1 MGQQLLLESE
11 AGLWPA
17 FFLPGRT
24 QLAVT
29 QSAWSRYWQSGAGE
43 SCFAEG
49 GAPEIRQFWQSYLQ
63 GLSAG
68 TRVLDAACGGGA
80 LTCQLVEHRTDFDVT
95 GVDYASGLPEIS
107 GARIQTGVSLE
118 SLPFEPGSFG
128 AVVSQFGLEYADLER
143 ALGEV
148 MRVLRDDGALG
159 LVMHKSGSPLLH
171 AAQRER
177 DSISPLLDEGGLLA
191 TARSLAAAVDR
202 NTAIARS
209 RATDTAFKTA
219 TQGDMTVTLDWA
231 LTFFAEIMENWPRRG
246 QQYLAGNC
254 ALLVEELSAFKAR
267 IDAMD
272 QAALSAEAVHKLVAR
287 VEASK
292 PRLSVRLAPL
302 GAGGQPLAWAVTAVQ
317 RG

>member
-1 MGQQLLLESE
+1 M
-11 AGLWPA
+11 
-17 FFLPGRT
+17 
-24 QLAVT
+24 AVT

-80 LTCQLVEHRTDFDVT
+80 LTRQLVEYKTGFEVT
-95 GVDYASGLPEIS
+95 GVDYASELPEVS
-107 GARIQTGVSLE
+107 GASIQAGISLE
-118 SLPFEPGSFG
+118 SLPFESGTFG
-128 AVVSQFGLEYADLER
+128 AVVSQFGLEYADHER

-148 MRVLRDDGALG
+148 LRVLADDGALG
-159 LVMHKSGSPLLH
+159 LVMHKAGSPLLQ

-177 DSISPLLDEGGLLA
+177 DSISPLLDDGGLLA
-191 TARSLAAAVDR
+191 TARSLAAAADR

-219 TQGDMTVTLDWA
+219 TQGDVTATLDWA

-246 QQYLAGNC
+246 QRYLAGNC
-254 ALLVEELSAFKAR
+254 ALLVDELSAFKAR
-267 IDAMD
+267 IDAMH
-272 QAALSAEAVHKLVAR
+272 QAALSAEAVHRLVAR

-292 PRLSVRLAPL
+292 PRLSVRLSPL
-302 GAGGQPLAWAVTAVQ
+302 GAEDQPLAWAVTAVQ

>member
-1 MGQQLLLESE
+1 M
-11 AGLWPA
+11 
-17 FFLPGRT
+17 
-24 QLAVT
+24 AVI

-80 LTCQLVEHRTDFDVT
+80 LTRQLVEYKTGFEVT
-95 GVDYASGLPEIS
+95 GVDYASELPEVS
-107 GARIQTGVSLE
+107 GASIQAGVSLE
-118 SLPFEPGSFG
+118 SLPFESDAFG
-128 AVVSQFGLEYADLER
+128 AVVSQFGLEYADHER

-148 MRVLRDDGALG
+148 LRVLGDDGALG
-159 LVMHKSGSPLLH
+159 LVMHKAGSPLLQ

-191 TARSLAAAVDR
+191 TARSLAAAADR

-219 TQGDMTVTLDWA
+219 TQGDVTATLDWA

-246 QQYLAGNC
+246 QRYLAGNC
-254 ALLVEELSAFKAR
+254 ALLVDELSAFKAR
-267 IDAMD
+267 IDAMH
-272 QAALSAEAVHKLVAR
+272 QAALSAEAVHRLVAR

-292 PRLSVRLAPL
+292 PRLSVRLSPL
-302 GAGGQPLAWAVTAVQ
+302 GAEDQPLAWAVTAVQ

>member
-1 MGQQLLLESE
+1 M
-11 AGLWPA
+11 
-17 FFLPGRT
+17 
-24 QLAVT
+24 AVT

-49 GAPEIRQFWQSYLQ
+49 GAPEIRQFWQSYLK
-63 GLSAG
+63 GLSAR

-80 LTCQLVEHRTDFDVT
+80 LTRQLVEYKADFEVT
-95 GVDYASGLPEIS
+95 GVDYASELPEIS
-107 GARIQTGVSLE
+107 GATIQSGVSLE
-118 SLPFEPGSFG
+118 SLPFQSGAFA

-148 MRVLRDDGALG
+148 LRVLADDGALG
-159 LVMHKSGSPLLH
+159 LVMHKAGSPLMQ

-177 DSISPLLDEGGLLA
+177 DSISPLLDDGGLLA
-191 TARSLAAAVDR
+191 TARSLAAAADR

-219 TQGDMTVTLDWA
+219 TQGDMTATLDWA

-246 QQYLAGNC
+246 QRYLAGNC
-254 ALLVEELSAFKAR
+254 ALLVDELSAFKAR
-267 IDAMD
+267 IDAMH
-272 QAALSAEAVHKLVAR
+272 QAALSAAAVHRLVAR
-287 VEASK
+287 VETSK
-292 PRLSVRLAPL
+292 PRLSVRLSPL
-302 GAGGQPLAWAVTAVQ
+302 GAEDQPLAWAVTAVQ

>member
-1 MGQQLLLESE
+1 M
-11 AGLWPA
+11 
-17 FFLPGRT
+17 
-24 QLAVT
+24 AVT
-29 QSAWSRYWQSGAGE
+29 QSAWSRYWQTGAGE

-49 GAPEIRQFWQSYLQ
+49 GAPEITQFWQSYLQ

-80 LTCQLVEHRTDFDVT
+80 LTRQLVEYATDFEVT
-95 GVDYASGLPEIS
+95 GVDYASELPEVS
-107 GARIQTGVSLE
+107 GASIQAGVRLE
-118 SLPFEPGSFG
+118 SLPFASSAFG
-128 AVVSQFGLEYADLER
+128 AVVSQFGLEYADHER

-148 MRVLRDDGALG
+148 LRVLGDDGALG
-159 LVMHKSGSPLLH
+159 LVMHKAGSPLLQ

-177 DSISPLLDEGGLLA
+177 DSISPLLDDGGLLA
-191 TARSLAAAVDR
+191 TARSLAAATDR

-219 TQGDMTVTLDWA
+219 TQGDVTATLDWA

-246 QQYLAGNC
+246 QRYLAGNC
-254 ALLVEELSAFKAR
+254 ALLVDELSAFKAR
-267 IDAMD
+267 IDAMH
-272 QAALSAEAVHKLVAR
+272 QAALSAEAVHRLVAR

-292 PRLSVRLAPL
+292 PHLSVRLAPL
-302 GAGGQPLAWAVTAVQ
+302 GAEDQPLAWAVTAVQ